1 MINDL
6 RQKVEPVITTAYLEV
21 VSQSVTM
28 IRMKRP
34 KATIRQKIVRGV
46 VNKIHSKIRRVTSI
60 R

>member
-21 VSQSVTM
+21 VSESVTM

-34 KATIRQKIVRGV
+34 KPTIRQRIVRGV
-46 VNKIHSKIRRVTSI
+46 VDKIHSKIRRVTSI

>member
-6 RQKVEPVITTAYLEV
+6 RQKVELVITTAYLEV

-34 KATIRQKIVRGV
+34 KATIRQRIVRGV

>member
-1 MINDL
+1 MMNDH
-6 RQKVEPVITTAYLEV
+6 RQKVEPAITTANVEV
-21 VSQSVTM
+21 ANQSVTM